1 MAIGFG
7 ESDSFGKVIG
17 FRSLPWGG
25 SSSIYAIFLIF
36 SLATM

>member
-17 FRSLPWGG
+17 FRSLPWGDHPLFMPF
-25 SSSIYAIFLIF
+25 FLF
-36 SLATM
+36 LV

>member
-17 FRSLPWGG
+17 FRSLPWGKG
-25 SSSIYAIFLIF
+25 DHPLFMPFFLF
-36 SLATM
+36 LV

>member
-25 SSSIYAIFLIF
+25 DHPLFMPFFLF
-36 SLATM
+36 LV